1 MSDQGVPYFQPVV
14 LAMLFS
20 WLESQQKILWEGLR
34 DQGYMEQDLYTL
46 IIVRMRIFKWF
57 MLRIRKK
64 SLPL

>member
-1 MSDQGVPYFQPVV
+1 MSDRGVAYFQPVV

-57 MLRIRKK
+57 ILRIRKK